1 MFRRTLEQLSSP
13 NRFRYFDAV
22 VAAYITVLI
31 GSNFIA
37 ASKIAVLGP
46 IEINLFGQHLR
57 MDAFVFGA
65 GILFFPFSYIFAD
78 ILTEVYG
85 YAAARRCVWLGF
97 ASMIVTTIFAQ
108 MVLAFPPAPAWQ
120 LPDGPSG
127 VDRQQAWETVF
138 QQSWRLVPA
147 SMLAFW
153 AGEMVN
159 NFVMSKM
166 KVVTRG
172 RWLWTRTIGSTF
184 AGQFAD
190 SLIFYPI
197 AFLGIWET
205 RQVVV
210 VMFTNYLLKVAV
222 EVVFTPWTYLVVGGL
237 KHAENYDAYDI
248 GVDYNPFRVRF
259 DYGEGRE
266 VDS

>member
-1 MFRRTLEQLSSP
+1 MFGRVFEQLSSP
-13 NRFRYFDAV
+13 NRFRYFDVV

-46 IEINLFGQHLR
+46 IEFDLFGQPLQLN
-57 MDAFVFGA
+57 AFVFGA

-108 MVLAFPPAPAWQ
+108 MVLAFPPDPGWQ
-120 LPDGPSG
+120 FPDGPSG
-127 VDRQQAWETVF
+127 VDKQQAWETVF
-138 QQSWRLVPA
+138 RQSWRLVPA
-147 SMLAFW
+147 SMIAFW

-159 NFVMSKM
+159 NFVLSKM
-166 KVVTRG
+166 KLLTQG
-172 RWLWTRTIGSTF
+172 RWLWTRTIGSTI

-190 SLIFYPI
+190 SLLFYPI
-197 AFLGIWET
+197 AFLGVWSNQ
-205 RQVVV
+205 QVAE
-210 VMFTNYLLKVAV
+210 VMIMNFLLKVAV
-222 EVVFTPWTYLVVGGL
+222 EAVFTPWTYLVVGWL
-237 KHAENYDAYDI
+237 KRAENYDAYDV
-248 GVDYNPFRVRF
+248 GVDYNPFHVRF
-259 DYGEGRE
+259 EYGEGQKP
-266 VDS
+266 DA